1 MRDDDRPHLSP
12 PLPLATTIPRAPPRL
27 SSSTP
32 PRRVATEE
40 ERQRVL
46 DAYEAGDDWLTVA
59 RYNNVSRAAA
69 YRLCKSGD
77 PSSPPRGRARA
88 NCVKCTNKMVAAL
101 EEYLEENCTLTL
113 VQLRD
118 KIMGRFQVDV
128 STSTISA
135 KLCEK
140 LITLKQIRK
149 EPSTCNSEVNK
160 AKRYTFATELVR
172 HQTNGEYIVY
182 YDESNFNLF
191 CMRSQGRP
199 PAGQRT
205 DGLVLH
211 QLQRGSIR
219 MDVNAAFVKRIY
231 ETVKAS
237 ATCRKYFVGKK
248 VVIVLDNAPAHN
260 QTEERL
266 EEVIAEHGD
275 LELLRLG
282 PYSPMINPIE
292 GCFSVFKARVKAYLA
307 EQRHRIFVQGAHLN
321 MTEAR
326 ISLLKDAA
334 TVPISCMNRHL
345 VVAMALHCQRF
356 VADALKMEDME
367 YGV

>member
-1 MRDDDRPHLSP
+1 
-12 PLPLATTIPRAPPRL
+12 
-27 SSSTP
+27 
-32 PRRVATEE
+32 
-40 ERQRVL
+40 
-46 DAYEAGDDWLTVA
+46 
-59 RYNNVSRAAA
+59 
-69 YRLCKSGD
+69 
-77 PSSPPRGRARA
+77 
-88 NCVKCTNKMVAAL
+88 
-101 EEYLEENCTLTL
+101 
-113 VQLRD
+113 
-118 KIMGRFQVDV
+118 
-128 STSTISA
+128 
-135 KLCEK
+135 
-140 LITLKQIRK
+140 
-149 EPSTCNSEVNK
+149 
-160 AKRYTFATELVR
+160 
-172 HQTNGEYIVY
+172 
-182 YDESNFNLF
+182 
-191 CMRSQGRP
+191 
-199 PAGQRT
+199 
-205 DGLVLH
+205 
-211 QLQRGSIR
+211 

-292 GCFSVFKARVKAYLA
+292 GKSCSDVHATYYSDLTVSFMMLLCSGCFSVFKARVKAYLA

>member
-149 EPSTCNSEVNK
+149 EPSTW
-160 AKRYTFATELVR
+160 
-172 HQTNGEYIVY
+172 
-182 YDESNFNLF
+182 
-191 CMRSQGRP
+191 
-199 PAGQRT
+199 
-205 DGLVLH
+205 
-211 QLQRGSIR
+211 
-219 MDVNAAFVKRIY
+219 
-231 ETVKAS
+231 
-237 ATCRKYFVGKK
+237 
-248 VVIVLDNAPAHN
+248 
-260 QTEERL
+260 
-266 EEVIAEHGD
+266 
-275 LELLRLG
+275 
-282 PYSPMINPIE
+282 
-292 GCFSVFKARVKAYLA
+292 CFSVFKARVKAYLA

>member
-1 MRDDDRPHLSP
+1 
-12 PLPLATTIPRAPPRL
+12 
-27 SSSTP
+27 
-32 PRRVATEE
+32 
-40 ERQRVL
+40 
-46 DAYEAGDDWLTVA
+46 
-59 RYNNVSRAAA
+59 
-69 YRLCKSGD
+69 
-77 PSSPPRGRARA
+77 
-88 NCVKCTNKMVAAL
+88 
-101 EEYLEENCTLTL
+101 
-113 VQLRD
+113 
-118 KIMGRFQVDV
+118 
-128 STSTISA
+128 
-135 KLCEK
+135 
-140 LITLKQIRK
+140 
-149 EPSTCNSEVNK
+149 
-160 AKRYTFATELVR
+160 
-172 HQTNGEYIVY
+172 
-182 YDESNFNLF
+182 
-191 CMRSQGRP
+191 
-199 PAGQRT
+199 
-205 DGLVLH
+205 
-211 QLQRGSIR
+211 